1 MRAVWSGETGE
12 TKTARRRRRKKAT
25 ASAAVWTV
33 AAALGFGGWSGS
45 AADVRLE
52 AQESAARAEVG
63 VDWSAFDE
71 ELTFEE
77 DAENREESAEN
88 NGNSGDDG
96 ASEFNGG
103 SGNSENA
110 ESAAASTGLEVV
122 AKTENGVL
130 ARLDG
135 VRNVLILSGT
145 PAEMGA
151 AHGRLLGDDV
161 REMNARIA
169 AVGVAASLKTG
180 ENFAERIE
188 EATQRTAPFVPKR
201 FFEEMDAL
209 AAATGLEPSQVRRIN
224 TFPELFHCS
233 GVALRGSATVG
244 GRVLHARVLDY
255 MRDVGLQNNAALIV
269 YRPEG
274 RNAWLSV
281 SYAGFVGTVTAMN
294 DKGLAIGEMGG
305 AGEGKWDGLPMAYL
319 MRRVVEECAT
329 VDEAL
334 ALMRSTPLTCDY
346 YYVLSDA
353 AGNMA
358 AVEAIAE
365 RDPVL
370 RVMRPGECDPR
381 LPGALDDCVYISGP
395 GERADTLFKRL
406 NENFGKIDVPTLI
419 ETLKRPVSMKSN
431 LHDAIF
437 APETLDVWFAEAG
450 ATTPACDEKYYR
462 ANLREAL
469 EFYDRENGVGVE
481 K

>member
-1 MRAVWSGETGE
+1 MRTIGNGESSE
-12 TKTARRRRRKKAT
+12 PKAARRKRRANRAT
-25 ASAAVWTV
+25 NAAVWAV
-33 AAALGFGGWSGS
+33 AAALGFGGWT
-45 AADVRLE
+45 ADVRLE
-52 AQESAARAEVG
+52 TRESAAQEPTARAQVG
-63 VDWSAFDE
+63 VDWNAFDE
-71 ELTFEE
+71 ELTFDE
-77 DAENREESAEN
+77 DVENGGTRNGESPEKAENA
-88 NGNSGDDG
+88 
-96 ASEFNGG
+96 
-103 SGNSENA
+103 ENA

-151 AHGRLLGDDV
+151 AHGRLLRDDV
-161 REMNARIA
+161 LEMNARIA
-169 AVGVAASLKTG
+169 AVGVAASLKLG
-180 ENFAERIE
+180 ENFAARIE
-188 EATQRTAPFVPKR
+188 EATRRTAPFVPER
-201 FFEEMDAL
+201 FFEEMDAM
-209 AAATGLEPSQVRRIN
+209 AAATGLEPAQIRRIN
-224 TFPELFHCS
+224 SFPELFHCS

-274 RNAWLSV
+274 KNAWLSV
-281 SYAGFVGTVTAMN
+281 SYAGFVGTVTATN
-294 DKGLAIGEMGG
+294 EKGLAIGEMGG

-319 MRRVVEECAT
+319 MRRVVEECST

-370 RVMRPGECDPR
+370 KIMRPGECDPR

-419 ETLKRPVSMKSN
+419 EILKRPVSMKSN

-469 EFYDRENGVGVE
+469 EFYDREQNASGE

>member
-1 MRAVWSGETGE
+1 
-12 TKTARRRRRKKAT
+12 
-25 ASAAVWTV
+25 
-33 AAALGFGGWSGS
+33 
-45 AADVRLE
+45 
-52 AQESAARAEVG
+52 
-63 VDWSAFDE
+63 
-71 ELTFEE
+71 
-77 DAENREESAEN
+77 
-88 NGNSGDDG
+88 
-96 ASEFNGG
+96 
-103 SGNSENA
+103 
-110 ESAAASTGLEVV
+110 
-122 AKTENGVL
+122 
-130 ARLDG
+130 
-135 VRNVLILSGT
+135 
-145 PAEMGA
+145 MGA
-151 AHGRLLGDDV
+151 AHGRLLRDDV

-180 ENFAERIE
+180 ENYAARIE
-188 EATQRTAPFVPKR
+188 EAERRTAPVVPKR

-209 AAATGLEPSQVRRIN
+209 AATTGLEASQVRRIN

-255 MRDVGLQNNAALIV
+255 MRDVGLQNNATLIV
-269 YRPEG
+269 YRPTG
-274 RNAWLSV
+274 FNAWLSV

-294 DKGLAIGEMGG
+294 EKGLAIGEMGG

-381 LPGALDDCVYISGP
+381 LPGPLQDGVYISGP

-419 ETLKRPVSMKSN
+419 EILKRPVSMKSN

-462 ANLREAL
+462 ANLKEAL
-469 EFYDRENGVGVE
+469 EFYDRENGASGGVDGE
-481 K
+481 

>member
-1 MRAVWSGETGE
+1 MWTL
-12 TKTARRRRRKKAT
+12 KTVR
-25 ASAAVWTV
+25 AAVWAV
-33 AAALGFGGWSGS
+33 AVALGFGDWGDG
-45 AADVRLE
+45 AASVRLE
-52 AQESAARAEVG
+52 AQEPAARAEIG

-77 DAENREESAEN
+77 DAESREKSTEN
-88 NGNSGDDG
+88 NDNSGD
-96 ASEFNGG
+96 NG
-103 SGNSENA
+103 SAESVKNVESVKNNENA
-110 ESAAASTGLEVV
+110 KSAAASTGLQVV

-151 AHGRLLGDDV
+151 AHGRLLRDDV
-161 REMNARIA
+161 LEMNARIA
-169 AVGVAASLKTG
+169 AVGVAASLKLG
-180 ENFAERIE
+180 ENFAARIE
-188 EATQRTAPFVPKR
+188 EATRRTAPFVPER

-209 AAATGLEPSQVRRIN
+209 AAATGLEPAQIRRIN
-224 TFPELFHCS
+224 SFPELFHCS

-274 RNAWLSV
+274 KNAWLSV
-281 SYAGFVGTVTAMN
+281 SYAGFVGTVTATN
-294 DKGLAIGEMGG
+294 EKGLAIGEMGG

-319 MRRVVEECAT
+319 MRRVVEECST

-419 ETLKRPVSMKSN
+419 EILKRPVSMKSN

-469 EFYDRENGVGVE
+469 EFYDRENVVGAE

>member
-1 MRAVWSGETGE
+1 MRANWNGETR
-12 TKTARRRRRKKAT
+12 KTEAARRRNRTNRA
-25 ASAAVWTV
+25 ANAAVWAV
-33 AAALGFGGWSGS
+33 AAALGFGGW
-45 AADVRLE
+45 AAGVRLE
-52 AQESAARAEVG
+52 AQEPAARAEIG
-63 VDWSAFDE
+63 VDWNAFDE
-71 ELTFEE
+71 ELAFEE
-77 DAENREESAEN
+77 DVE
-88 NGNSGDDG
+88 
-96 ASEFNGG
+96 NGG
-103 SGNSENA
+103 TRNGEKTDD
-110 ESAAASTGLEVV
+110 AAASSGLAVV

-151 AHGRLLGDDV
+151 AHGRLLRDDV
-161 REMNARIA
+161 LEMNARIA
-169 AVGVAASLKTG
+169 AVGVAASLKLG
-180 ENFAERIE
+180 ENFAARIE
-188 EATQRTAPFVPKR
+188 EATRRTAPFVPER

-209 AAATGLEPSQVRRIN
+209 AAATGLEPAQVRRIN
-224 TFPELFHCS
+224 SFPELFHCS

-274 RNAWLSV
+274 KNAWLSV
-281 SYAGFVGTVTAMN
+281 SYAGFVGTVTATN
-294 DKGLAIGEMGG
+294 EKGLAIGEMGG

-334 ALMRSTPLTCDY
+334 ELMRSTPLTCDY

-395 GERADTLFKRL
+395 GERADTL
-406 NENFGKIDVPTLI
+406 
-419 ETLKRPVSMKSN
+419 
-431 LHDAIF
+431 
-437 APETLDVWFAEAG
+437 
-450 ATTPACDEKYYR
+450 
-462 ANLREAL
+462 
-469 EFYDRENGVGVE
+469 
-481 K
+481 

>member
-319 MRRVVEECAT
+319 MRRVVEECST

>member
-1 MRAVWSGETGE
+1 MRATWGGETSE
-12 TKTARRRRRKKAT
+12 SEAARRKRRANRT
-25 ASAAVWTV
+25 ANAAVWAV
-33 AAALGFGGWSGS
+33 AAALGFGGW

-52 AQESAARAEVG
+52 TREATAQEPAARAEIG
-63 VDWSAFDE
+63 VDWNAFDE
-71 ELTFEE
+71 ELAFEE
-77 DAENREESAEN
+77 DVEGRETSVNDNGDSDN
-88 NGNSGDDG
+88 NGDNGDNEKDG
-96 ASEFNGG
+96 
-103 SGNSENA
+103 
-110 ESAAASTGLEVV
+110 SAAASTGLEVV

-151 AHGRLLGDDV
+151 AHGRLLRDDV
-161 REMNARIA
+161 LEMNARIA
-169 AVGVAASLKTG
+169 AVGVAASLKLG
-180 ENFAERIE
+180 ENFAARIE
-188 EATQRTAPFVPKR
+188 EATRRTAPFVPER
-201 FFEEMDAL
+201 FFEEMDAT
-209 AAATGLEPSQVRRIN
+209 AAATGLEPAQIRRIN
-224 TFPELFHCS
+224 SFPELFHCS

-294 DKGLAIGEMGG
+294 EKGLAIGEMGG

-319 MRRVVEECAT
+319 MRRVVEECST

-370 RVMRPGECDPR
+370 KIMRPGECDPR

-419 ETLKRPVSMKSN
+419 EILKRPVSMKSN

-462 ANLREAL
+462 ANLRELL
-469 EFYDRENGVGVE
+469 EFYDREQSAAVE

>member
-419 ETLKRPVSMKSN
+419 EILERPVSMKSN

-469 EFYDRENGVGVE
+469 EFYDRENVVGAE

>member
-1 MRAVWSGETGE
+1 MRAIWSDETSGSNP
-12 TKTARRRRRKKAT
+12 ARRKRRKSA
-25 ASAAVWTV
+25 AANAAVWAV
-33 AAALGFGGWSGS
+33 AAALGFGGW
-45 AADVRLE
+45 AADARLE
-52 AQESAARAEVG
+52 TREATAQEPAARAEIG

-71 ELTFEE
+71 ELAFEE
-77 DAENREESAEN
+77 DVESCETSVNDNGDSNN
-88 NGNSGDDG
+88 NGNNGDN
-96 ASEFNGG
+96 EKT
-103 SGNSENA
+103 EN
-110 ESAAASTGLEVV
+110 AAASTGLEVV

-151 AHGRLLGDDV
+151 AHGRLLRDDV
-161 REMNARIA
+161 LEMNARIA
-169 AVGVAASLKTG
+169 AVGVAASLKLG
-180 ENFAERIE
+180 ENFAARIE
-188 EATQRTAPFVPKR
+188 EATRRTAPFVPER
-201 FFEEMDAL
+201 FFEEMDAT
-209 AAATGLEPSQVRRIN
+209 AAATGLEPAQIRRIN
-224 TFPELFHCS
+224 SFPELFHCS

-274 RNAWLSV
+274 KNAWLSV

-294 DKGLAIGEMGG
+294 EKGLAIGEMGG

-319 MRRVVEECAT
+319 MRRVVEECST

-370 RVMRPGECDPR
+370 KIMRPGECDPR

-419 ETLKRPVSMKSN
+419 EILKRPVSMKSN

-462 ANLREAL
+462 ANLRELL
-469 EFYDRENGVGVE
+469 EFYDREQSAAVE